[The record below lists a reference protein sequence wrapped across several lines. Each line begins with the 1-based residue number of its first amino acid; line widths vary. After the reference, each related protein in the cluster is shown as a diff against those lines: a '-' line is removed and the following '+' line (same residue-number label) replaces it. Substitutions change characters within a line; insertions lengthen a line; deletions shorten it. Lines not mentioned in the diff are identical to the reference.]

1 MAPWKALL
9 AGLVLWL
16 GSICPAD
23 AFSSTAQP
31 HQGNGSTEVEEAHLE
46 PETTAEPEAET
57 TAETDTDVGTANEV
71 YRVGPGDV
79 LDVIVYGEDELTRL
93 VTVQHGGE
101 ISFPLIG
108 EVQVGGLTLKEVR
121 QQIRELLARDY
132 LIDPQVTVKVKEF
145 LSQWVTLVGE
155 IARPGKYYITGPKTL
170 LDLLTESGGFTSQAS
185 GELVV
190 TRLGGVFDDG
200 STVRRVWLSRSM
212 GADEQRVILA
222 LTLASNDLVTVPAQE
237 SIYVTGEVNNP
248 GSFPLKDR
256 LTVLQAVSLAGGLS
270 KFGSK
275 GKVEILRKRRGG
287 EPERI
292 KVDLGDIEN
301 GKKPDVPLV
310 PGDMV
315 KVGKRMF

>member
-16 GSICPAD
+16 GSICPAG

-31 HQGNGSTEVEEAHLE
+31 PQGNGSTEVEEARLE
-46 PETTAEPEAET
+46 PETPADPEAET
-57 TAETDTDVGTANEV
+57 TAEADTDVGTANEV

-132 LIDPQVTVKVKEF
+132 LVDPQVTVKVKEF

-248 GSFPLKDR
+248 GAFPLKDR
-256 LTVLQAVSLAGGLS
+256 LTVLQAVSQAGGLS

-275 GKVEILRKRRGG
+275 GKVEILRKRGG
-287 EPERI
+287 REPERI
-292 KVDLGDIEN
+292 KVDLGDIED

-310 PGDMV
+310 PGDVV
-315 KVGKRMF
+315 KVGKRIF